1 MKRMEKQLPEQYLI
15 YGIMGLGGSWEEDIP
30 VSAQDIEL
38 GKTAIDAA
46 IGCGIHYFDLA
57 DVYRAGKSDL
67 VFGHYLKENP
77 QIRERIIIQSKAGIR
92 LTGTDFGAR
101 FDFSCEHIK
110 NSVEGT
116 LERLGTDYLDVLLLH
131 RPDPLMDGQELKA
144 ALDELFL
151 KEKIRA
157 LGASNMDYHQMKL
170 IEACTGRRITVNQL
184 ELSLSKTDFIS
195 SGVGF
200 NNRSGR
206 NLDFPIGTLE
216 YCMMNRVSL
225 QSWGALAKGIYSG
238 RPLDRTLPDT
248 VHKTREIVE
257 RIAKDRKV
265 SPEGVVLAWL
275 MKHPAKIKPVIGSTN
290 PKRIKNTTDAFKIQL
305 TRDEWYEL
313 LVASRGMQMTEFYVK
328 YPD

>member
-1 MKRMEKQLPEQYLI
+1 MNSVEKRLPDRYLI
-15 YGIMGLGGSWEEDIP
+15 YGIMGLGGSWEENIP
-30 VSAQDIEL
+30 VSVQDIENA
-38 GKTAIDAA
+38 KAA
-46 IGCGIHYFDLA
+46 INAAIECGINYFDLA
-57 DVYRAGKSDL
+57 DVYRAGKSDI

-77 QIRERIIIQSKAGIR
+77 RLRENIFIQSKVGIR

-101 FDFSCEHIK
+101 FDFSREHIL

-131 RPDPLMDGQELKA
+131 RPDPLMDGNELKA
-144 ALDELFL
+144 AVDELFM
-151 KEKIRA
+151 KGKIRA
-157 LGASNMDYHQMKL
+157 LGVSNMDYHQIRL
-170 IEACTGRRITVNQL
+170 IEAYTGRRITVNQL

-225 QSWGALAKGIYSG
+225 QSWGSLAKGIYSG
-238 RPLDRTLPDT
+238 KPFNRDTPDN
-248 VHKTREIVE
+248 VRKTAEIVE
-257 RIAKDRKV
+257 RIARDRRV

-275 MKHPAKIKPVIGSTN
+275 MKHPAKINPVIGSTN
-290 PKRIKNTTDAFKIQL
+290 PERIKKTTDAFKIEL

-313 LVASRGMQMTEFYVK
+313 FVASRGMQMTEFYVK